1 MNKLPSDFSLRLL
14 PVLRG
19 IFFCLIFVAVILTGA
34 VLRSAQSVF
43 IPLIFAWILAQALS
57 PLVRVFNRWKVPT
70 SLMITV
76 VLLLV
81 MVLLY
86 WLGLFISSSATAF
99 AQQVPAYQTKLA
111 RMLADVV
118 TNISHH
124 FESLS
129 TEEINQQISRQIGRL
144 SGQLMLIISRLAG
157 MITGL
162 ISDIVMIIIMLAF
175 ILIGQKYTASKIIH
189 AFSSDTAARVV
200 KMSQSISGNISSYL
214 IIQTAISLVT
224 GLFVGITCRLLGI
237 PNAETWGA
245 LAFFLNFI
253 PTIGSI
259 LASIPP
265 ILLALLQFYP
275 NVWPALGAAILI
287 LVINQV
293 LGNVITPKLMG
304 DTLDLSPVVILLSLL
319 FWGWLWGIPGAF
331 LSVII
336 LATLKIV
343 AEQIEPLRPLAVF
356 MSSGKHLPRT
366 PEETK
371 KEHASS
377 ETEKA

>member
-1 MNKLPSDFSLRLL
+1 MNKLPTDFSLRLL

-57 PLVRVFNRWKVPT
+57 PLVRIFNRWKVPT

-76 VLLLV
+76 VLVLL

-86 WLGLFISSSATAF
+86 WLALFISSSATSF
-99 AQQVPAYQTKLA
+99 AQQLPAYQTKLA
-111 RMLADVV
+111 QMLADVV

-124 FESLS
+124 FDSLS
-129 TEEINQQISRQIGRL
+129 AEEINRQIGQQIGRL
-144 SGQLMLIISRLAG
+144 SGQIMLIISRLAG

-162 ISDIVMIIIMLAF
+162 ISDLVMIIIMLAF
-175 ILIGQKYTASKIIH
+175 ILIGQKYTGSKIIN
-189 AFSSDTAARVV
+189 AFSPDTAARVV

-224 GLFVGITCRLLGI
+224 GIFVGVTCKLLGI

-356 MSSGKHLPRT
+356 MSSGKHLPRDA
-366 PEETK
+366 EEK
-371 KEHASS
+371 K
-377 ETEKA
+377 KDG

>member
-1 MNKLPSDFSLRLL
+1 MNKMPSELPNRLL

-76 VLLLV
+76 VLLLL

-99 AQQVPAYQTKLA
+99 ALQLPAYQTKLA

-118 TNISHH
+118 AMISQH
-124 FESLS
+124 FDSLS
-129 TEEINQQISRQIGRL
+129 TEQINRQIGVQLGRL

-162 ISDIVMIIIMLAF
+162 ITDIVMVVIMLAF
-175 ILIGQKYTASKIIH
+175 ILIGQKYTASKIIN
-189 AFSSDTAARVV
+189 AFSSGTAQRVV
-200 KMSQSISGNISSYL
+200 KVSQSISGNISSYL
-214 IIQTAISLVT
+214 IIQTGISLVT
-224 GLFVGITCRLLGI
+224 GIFVGISCQVLGI

-259 LASIPP
+259 LAAIPP

-275 NVWPALGAAILI
+275 NVWPAIGAAILI
-287 LVINQV
+287 LLINQI
-293 LGNVITPKLMG
+293 LGNVVTPKLMG

-336 LATLKIV
+336 LATLKII
-343 AEQIEPLRPLAVF
+343 AEQIEPLKPIAVF
-356 MSSGKHLPRT
+356 MSSGKHLPKNREVS
-366 PEETK
+366 EEREK
-371 KEHASS
+371 KAANE
-377 ETEKA
+377 